1 MHLQPHAAEAAG
13 CYTIVAWEVG
23 RRLAGHR
30 SLRKRNTAM
39 LQGPTQSFSARGN
52 SFLRRASYPGAP
64 CTKTTPRLLSVP
76 KACDQNSG
84 RAEAIA
90 SGLMKLIHV
99 RL

>member
-1 MHLQPHAAEAAG
+1 
-13 CYTIVAWEVG
+13 
-23 RRLAGHR
+23 
-30 SLRKRNTAM
+30 M

-99 RL
+99 RLWSYERRQSTCESLEWAVKWVSWQRL